1 MKNNKLIFLLLV
13 LGIVFISGCVGGSVS
28 SGSTTAGGFSLR
40 GIISGVVAWTKN
52 AFAIII
58 GIPFVTGVIGIS
70 LTNTQAFI
78 LLTTSFLASWTI
90 VYGFLSQLSI
100 FGRRKNLL
108 YIFLSF
114 LIAVAGSVTGAV
126 PWLSLFLFT
135 SMNMWAI
142 VIFALMFFVGTWLL
156 YKKRSAEWGTAAS
169 VAGAYHEDIKGLKGE
184 LSDKRLELIELRR
197 RIAKTANPDTRAK
210 LEEREG
216 KIKDELTSLKD
227 RIQELAESYRS

>member
-1 MKNNKLIFLLLV
+1 MKNKKLVFLLLV
-13 LGIVFISGCVGGSVS
+13 LGIVFISGCTTSGSGKTTVS
-28 SGSTTAGGFSLR
+28 SGGL
-40 GIISGVVAWTKN
+40 INGVVMWTKN
-52 AFAIII
+52 VFAIII
-58 GIPFVTGVIGIS
+58 GIPFIAKFVSVTSI
-70 LTNTQAFI
+70 TDTQAFM
-78 LLTTSFLASWTI
+78 LLTAAFLASWTI

-114 LIAVAGSVTGAV
+114 LISVMGSITGLV

-135 SMNMWAI
+135 SMNIWAI
-142 VIFALMFFVGTWLL
+142 VIFALMFFVGTWFL

-184 LSDKRLELIELRR
+184 LADKRLEIIELRKK
-197 RIAKTANPDTRAK
+197 IAKTANPDTRVK
-210 LEEREG
+210 LEEREQ
-216 KIKDELTSLKD
+216 KVKDELTSLKD